1 MSPALAG
8 GLFTTE
14 PPGKPLLLSCEFYI
28 LLEVNHLTD
37 TWFANIFTASAL
49 FTFLIGSFTLA
60 NSSNVLK
67 FSYQVILL

>member
-14 PPGKPLLLSCEFYI
+14 PPGKPLLLSFEFFI
-28 LLEVNHLTD
+28 LLEVSHLTD
-37 TWFANIFTASAL
+37 TWFANIFTVCTL

-60 NSSNVLK
+60 NSFNVLK
-67 FSYQVILL
+67 FSYQVFLL